1 MTLKGEG
8 VFVQI
13 KTSPSRGGSDK
24 VAGGVVL
31 AGGVV
36 VFAGGVV
43 MLLLGLQ
50 IPHPTSPKRGG
61 DICVS
66 P

>member
-1 MTLKGEG
+1 M
-8 VFVQI
+8 QI

-36 VFAGGVV
+36 VLLAGGVV
-43 MLLLGLQ
+43 IMLVG
-50 IPHPTSPKRGG
+50 I
-61 DICVS
+61 
-66 P
+66 